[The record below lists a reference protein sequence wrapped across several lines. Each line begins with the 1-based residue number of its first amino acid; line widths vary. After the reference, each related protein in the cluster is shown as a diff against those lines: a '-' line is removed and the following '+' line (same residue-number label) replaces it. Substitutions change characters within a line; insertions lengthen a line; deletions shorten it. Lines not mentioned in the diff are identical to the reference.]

1 MAQCGVPTA
10 AWPFACGDVD
20 LNNGLHWDDATNKF
34 WVEPGIST
42 MVPARTYFTPPS
54 LFPIDG
60 PSPTGNALYW
70 DAAKCKVWARPESCT
85 NHDMKAAGQ
94 TITPLQPP
102 FWKFQQDPYS
112 QRHCIY
118 WSEAYAALG
127 SVQRQSFT
135 LISSNTGRVTMPNY
149 SPIARRVQIQ
159 VTYPT
164 IQHYVTMQSP
174 WNNLY
179 GRVLYDIH
187 PALNP
192 TGPFAELYG
201 CTVQVVPFAY
211 DPYDANNDVGQP
223 NYPFSYPFGGGASGL
238 GSGWTT
244 TSAFAAFNLNGGG
257 NGLVANIQEMGTVGH
272 YVELQPYEAVT
283 ATFEVIAETGGMTPY
298 ATGFGPDLPW
308 RASYTSLL
316 GSNFG
321 FTQMTLI

>member
-34 WVEPGIST
+34 WVEPGVST
-42 MVPARTYFTPPS
+42 MVPARAYFTPAS

-60 PSPTGNALYW
+60 PSPTGNGLYW

-85 NHDMKAAGQ
+85 NHNITAEPQ

-127 SVQRQSFT
+127 SVQRQAFT
-135 LISSNTGRVTMPNY
+135 LISKNTGLTYMTNL

-159 VTYPT
+159 VVFPT
-164 IQHYVTMQSP
+164 IQHYVTIQSP
-174 WNNLY
+174 WNNIY
-179 GRVLYDIH
+179 GRVMYDIY
-187 PALNP
+187 PALGVP
-192 TGPFAELYG
+192 GALTPLYG
-201 CTVQVVPFAY
+201 CTVQVVPLAY
-211 DPYDANNDVGQP
+211 DPYDATNDVGQA
-223 NYPFSYPFGGGASGL
+223 NYPFSFPFGGGASGL
-238 GSGWTT
+238 GSGWITP
-244 TSAFAAFNLNGGG
+244 SAYPGVGIDGGS

-272 YVELQPYEAVT
+272 YVILQPFETVR
-283 ATFEVIAETGGMTPY
+283 ATFEVVAETGGMTPY
-298 ATGFGPDLPW
+298 QPLGPDLPW

-316 GSNFG
+316 GNNFG
-321 FTQMTLI
+321 FTQLTLI